1 MSTKKGFMVFDWMV
15 TEKGLSGNEL
25 VCYAFLCEQTKHGE
39 QTYNGG
45 YEGIASAIGVTF
57 PTAYSLLRKMKD
69 KGLVEYDA
77 VSMVKLVA

>member
-25 VCYAFLCEQTKHGE
+25 VCYAFLNEQTNHGE

-69 KGLVEYDA
+69 KGLVDYDA
-77 VSMVKLVA
+77 VSVVRLVA